1 VVVFDLDGT
10 LVDSVGDLAGAINA
24 MLARLAP
31 AAPSLPLA
39 RVRSFVG
46 DGARALVARSLSAA
60 GLEAPEEEAL
70 ALFLESYRHCL
81 LDTTRAYP
89 GVEQALDQLENR
101 TLAVLTNKPGDMSRA
116 ILVGLGMAERFAYVY
131 GGGDLPARKP
141 DPVGL
146 TTILRNARADPAEAL
161 MVGDSRIDIR
171 AGRAAN
177 VRTVGVSYGFD
188 HAGLLA
194 EPPDLLLDDLR
205 ELPPL
210 LTPVEGG
217 LRGRT

>member
-1 VVVFDLDGT
+1 MPSSGADRFATVEAGGLERDPETIFSHRMPGAADLD
-10 LVDSVGDLAGAINA
+10 LLEDAVDVDVDAVAADGNV
-24 MLARLAP
+24 RLIMKEFPILGPQSIKA
-31 AAPSLPLA
+31 
-39 RVRSFVG
+39 
-46 DGARALVARSLSAA
+46 ARA
-60 GLEAPEEEAL
+60 AL
-70 ALFLESYRHCL
+70 AVAKQGKYEEFHW
-81 LDTTRAYP
+81 
-89 GVEQALDQLENR
+89 ALM
-101 TLAVLTNKPGDMSRA
+101 NKPGDMSRA
-116 ILVGLGMAERFAYVY
+116 ILAGLGMAERFAYVY

-146 TTILRNARADPAEAL
+146 TTILRSARADPAEAL

-194 EPPDLLLDDLR
+194 EPPDLLIDDLR

-210 LTPVEGG
+210 LASVESG
-217 LRGRT
+217 LGERI